1 MVPPPMASNGLK
13 KMRILGVFFNN
24 GLVSVDN
31 DNWKTKLDKLKTVLN
46 LWSSREL
53 SFIGRSMILN
63 LSCKCIYALFLT
75 LPRDAPR
82 CVGFWD
88 SALCRP
94 INRWATVW
102 RKSRLKLNENKKNDL
117 LWLILHRAV
126 RVRYSLIRTD
136 RCAIC
141 GRIENIEH
149 CFLACPRV
157 VRVWNY
163 FSPLLSRLSDSTF
176 VVSIPSVF
184 HPLSDDQVSPLFSLF
199 TYFLATILYWIWL
212 ARNSATFRNSIQS

>member
-1 MVPPPMASNGLK
+1 MFLSVYRIFLVLEQPRVSRIDTRFNQSSNKIPSSSVPSRFYQKCLNKL
-13 KMRILGVFFNN
+13 IHLFNVHKCLPD
-24 GLVSVDN
+24 GFCCKYIYSL
-31 DNWKTKLDKLKTVLN
+31 L
-46 LWSSREL
+46 L
-53 SFIGRSMILN
+53 S
-63 LSCKCIYALFLT
+63 

-82 CVGFWD
+82 GAGFWN

-102 RKSRLKLNENKKNDL
+102 LKSLLKLNENKKNDI

-126 RVRYSLIRTD
+126 RIRYSLKSWAYIDND

-157 VRVWNY
+157 VRVCNH
-163 FSPLLSRLSDSTF
+163 FPPLLSRLSNSTF

-184 HPLSDDQVSPLFSLF
+184 YPLSDDQPPPLSSL
-199 TYFLATILYWIWL
+199 LKATMLYWIWL
-212 ARNSATFRNSIQS
+212 